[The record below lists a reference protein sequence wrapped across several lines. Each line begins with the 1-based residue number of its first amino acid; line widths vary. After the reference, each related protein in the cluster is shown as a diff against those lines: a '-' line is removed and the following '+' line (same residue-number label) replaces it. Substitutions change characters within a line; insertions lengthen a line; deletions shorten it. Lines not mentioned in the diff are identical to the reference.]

1 MQYYAVWAFG
11 VTFGLTTM
19 ERTFTDQLKRMVK
32 CSFPPRKIISL
43 VPSQTELLYTLGLE
57 EEVVGITKF
66 CIHPEVWHK
75 QKTIVGGTK
84 QFHHERIHQLQPDLI
99 IANKEENTKEDIEKL
114 SHQYPTWLS
123 DIYTLNDALQMIK
136 SIGSIVDREKVAL
149 RLVENI
155 TSAFTQ
161 LPNFKPLRVAYLI
174 WRKPYMAV
182 ASNTFINEM
191 LLHAGFVNVFQDLER
206 YPEIRLKTLAAQAPD
221 VLLLSSEPYPFNSS
235 HFEEFQDACPNTI
248 IKIVDGE
255 LFSWYG
261 SRLLK
266 TPEYLLQLRK
276 LLS

>member
-1 MQYYAVWAFG
+1 M
-11 VTFGLTTM
+11 TRL
-19 ERTFTDQLKRMVK
+19 FTDQLGSTIR
-32 CSFPPRKIISL
+32 CSFPPRRIVSL

-66 CIHPEVWHK
+66 CIHPGAWLK

-84 QFHHERIHQLQPDLI
+84 QFYHERIHQLQPDLI
-99 IANKEENTKEDIEKL
+99 IANKEENTKEDIERL
-114 SHQYPTWLS
+114 SSQYPVWLS
-123 DIYTLNDALQMIK
+123 DIYTLNDALHMIK
-136 SIGSIVDREKVAL
+136 SVGSLTNRENIAL
-149 RLVENI
+149 KLAENI
-155 TSAFTQ
+155 TTAFTQ

-174 WRKPYMAV
+174 WRKPYMVV

-191 LLHAGFVNVFQDLER
+191 LLHAGFVNVFQNLER
-206 YPEIRLKTLAAQAPD
+206 YPEIRLETLAAQALD
-221 VLLLSSEPYPFNSS
+221 VLLLSSEPYPFKSS

-266 TPEYLLQLRK
+266 TPEYILQLRK
-276 LLS
+276 HLS

>member
-1 MQYYAVWAFG
+1 MIQ
-11 VTFGLTTM
+11 L
-19 ERTFTDQLKRMVK
+19 FTDQTERTIK
-32 CSFPPRKIISL
+32 CSFPPRRIISL

-84 QFHHERIHQLQPDLI
+84 QFHHERIYQLQPDLI

-114 SHQYPTWLS
+114 SSQYPVWLS

-149 RLVENI
+149 SLVENI

-174 WRKPYMAV
+174 WRKPYMTV
-182 ASNTFINEM
+182 GSNTFINEM
-191 LLHAGFVNVFQDLER
+191 LQHAGFVNVFQDLER
-206 YPEIRLKTLAAQAPD
+206 YPAIRLETLAAQAPD

-235 HFEEFQDACPNTI
+235 HFEEFQDACPNAI
-248 IKIVDGE
+248 IKIADGE

-266 TPEYLLQLRK
+266 TPEYMIQLRK
-276 LLS
+276 HLS

>member
-1 MQYYAVWAFG
+1 
-11 VTFGLTTM
+11 M
-19 ERTFTDQLKRMVK
+19 EHTSTDQLKRTIK
-32 CSFPPRKIISL
+32 YSFPPRRIVSL

-66 CIHPEVWHK
+66 CIHPKVWLK
-75 QKTIVGGTK
+75 QKTIIGGTK

-99 IANKEENTKEDIEKL
+99 IANKEENSKEDIEKL
-114 SHQYPTWLS
+114 SSQYPVWLS
-123 DIYTLNDALQMIK
+123 DIYTLKDALHMIK
-136 SIGSIVDREKVAL
+136 SVGSLTDREETGLKLA
-149 RLVENI
+149 EDI
-155 TSAFTQ
+155 ATAFTQ
-161 LPNFKPLRVAYLI
+161 LPSFKPLRAAYLI

-191 LLHAGFVNVFQDLER
+191 LLNAGFINVFQRLER
-206 YPEIRLKTLAAQAPD
+206 YPEIRLETLAAQAPD

-266 TPEYLLQLRK
+266 TPEYIYQLRK
-276 LLS
+276 SLS